1 MTTEEAFEKLINT
14 KCWFKFIQVTAL
26 QATKIKDCYNRKK
39 IGLDS
44 MFDYLHKIG
53 GVCCVDIKRYDKKKN
68 HHSYISAFKE
78 MLLLPNI
85 TAVLKITPQQYHQ
98 LKNKCKDHPN
108 TIRISTMHKH
118 LEMAGYTIYV
128 DWTMPDL
135 QKVSLQTKQVDS
147 VFFSNIEHRV
157 VSNTNSFFK
166 DFIKTTGW
174 YKRDPYMYPQ
184 KAQIVKKKYH
194 NNLLGLDEMTH
205 ILINSGCIYDL
216 KITSPDGGAYFSD
229 YTTAYDILS
238 KIYNINKTLEI
249 DNLESHMVKE
259 GGDKRLRIDVIL
271 QYLIKIGCDVDIK
284 WELPELVEV

>member
-14 KCWFKFIQVTAL
+14 KCWYKLVGITPS
-26 QATKIKDCYNRKK
+26 QASTQKHLYMSGR
-39 IGLDS
+39 IGLS
-44 MFDYLHKIG
+44 AMCNILTSAQAILKVVIVFPNGKIYYNFLSAFNYFIRSSYSTE
-53 GVCCVDIKRYDKKKN
+53 CKKKN
-68 HHSYISAFKE
+68 KGVYDF
-78 MLLLPNI
+78 
-85 TAVLKITPQQYHQ
+85 
-98 LKNKCKDHPN
+98 KNKIKAN
-108 TIRISTMHKH
+108 TIQISTMHNY
-118 LEMAGYTIYV
+118 LVAAQCTIEM
-128 DWTMPDL
+128 DWELPDL
-135 QKVSLQTKQVDS
+135 QEISSKTKQVDS

-166 DFIKTTGW
+166 DFIETTGW